1 MIPNRKPCAQKP
13 DHGPRP
19 RADQASA
26 LHARM
31 IPMFFLLYDA
41 QREFMSFPQKIM
53 MNRRAEIDDV
63 QKKYEPLRPRKDEGV

>member
-1 MIPNRKPCAQKP
+1 
-13 DHGPRP
+13 
-19 RADQASA
+19 
-26 LHARM
+26 
-31 IPMFFLLYDA
+31 MFFLLYDA